1 MIDIAYVTIG
11 YLIEDSI
18 SQKNR
23 IGSQS
28 QYTHMYI
35 KLVTDTQTSM
45 PERLLLGASCVQ
57 RFDDSLAS
65 AIHITYRIL
74 LRFSSL

>member
-23 IGSQS
+23 EIGSQS
-28 QYTHMYI
+28 QYTRMYI

-57 RFDDSLAS
+57 RFDDSLIKLS
-65 AIHITYRIL
+65 S
-74 LRFSSL
+74 SSL

>member
-23 IGSQS
+23 EIGSQS

-45 PERLLLGASCVQ
+45 PERVTLRRKVAFKDLM
-57 RFDDSLAS
+57 
-65 AIHITYRIL
+65 IH
-74 LRFSSL
+74 SSS